1 LLAAG
6 VAADVYMHN
15 PRGSNDRLNEGNTNR
30 QNAERLFNSQNNAK
44 GGYGVNTYTKPMYF
58 YEGSWL
64 TVEWTNQH
72 ACSNE
77 NTDCTIIIQY
87 MCSEG
92 DAPASELIRDG
103 LTIEQINTTNYD
115 TVDQETQKYMYGMH
129 EPLEYYHRCEARS
142 RNKGL
147 FIADRNLNGENAQYT
162 RQNNGGTRYGF
173 ECQEEHDYYPYWHPT
188 PWKDV
193 AVLTNDRDRCSFF
206 QAESQN
212 VADKGHCEHENDK
225 ASLDDKYKAW
235 YHNNEADCVKDGHIW
250 KLEYTYHNM
259 PAPVCQKAPWS
270 RDNHLGNGIT
280 TAGLAGHMNHFNMT
294 IPTSAYE
301 PCISDNNCRC
311 VLRLRYNIS
320 TTDYQAFGDQAGYGV
335 FVDAESNGKGEDAI
349 IKNNPTLEV
358 AGKRLSH
365 ALNTNQ
371 IARTFQDR
379 SHMFE
384 IRKRESGVSA
394 AQRIINVN
402 VRGKRGNIVQTYPA
416 VEYDF
421 VPTFLV
427 ARQWDYVHFQWVG
440 FDNNPNNG
448 GNNAEGTDGTDR
460 SNICQIV
467 DMGNNHCMCDTD
479 DCLTENGITP
489 LFDTATD
496 RLKYA
501 YVGQEDE
508 QCDSYEILAQRHN
521 NNQDQI
527 DEDKRNCMKLN
538 AADPYF
544 DGGLHQLNDQGTFF
558 YMSSRNNNF
567 SNRSHKAT
575 IDVMPIL
582 ETWAIAVVA
591 IGGVLFVA
599 AIASGF
605 ALVHARANPDSS
617 AARIF
622 DRI

>member
-1 LLAAG
+1 
-6 VAADVYMHN
+6 VWV
-15 PRGSNDRLNEGNTNR
+15 
-30 QNAERLFNSQNNAK
+30 
-44 GGYGVNTYTKPMYF
+44 
-58 YEGSWL
+58 
-64 TVEWTNQH
+64 
-72 ACSNE
+72 
-77 NTDCTIIIQY
+77 
-87 MCSEG
+87 
-92 DAPASELIRDG
+92 
-103 LTIEQINTTNYD
+103 IED
-115 TVDQETQKYMYGMH
+115 
-129 EPLEYYHRCEARS
+129 
-142 RNKGL
+142 
-147 FIADRNLNGENAQYT
+147 
-162 RQNNGGTRYGF
+162 
-173 ECQEEHDYYPYWHPT
+173 
-188 PWKDV
+188 
-193 AVLTNDRDRCSFF
+193 
-206 QAESQN
+206 
-212 VADKGHCEHENDK
+212 
-225 ASLDDKYKAW
+225 
-235 YHNNEADCVKDGHIW
+235 
-250 KLEYTYHNM
+250 TYHNM

-301 PCISDNNCRC
+301 PCINDNNRRC

-335 FVDAESNGKGEDAI
+335 FVDAELNGKGDDAI
-349 IKNNPTLEV
+349 IKNNPTIEV

-384 IRKRESGVSA
+384 IRKREGGVSL
-394 AQRIINVN
+394 AQRIININ
-402 VRGKRGNIVQTYPA
+402 VRGKRGNIVQTYPS

-427 ARQWDYVHFQWVG
+427 ARQWDYVHFQWVV
-440 FDNNPNNG
+440 FDNNPHNG
-448 GNNAEGTDGTDR
+448 GNNAEGTDGLDR

-467 DMGNNHCMCDTD
+467 DMGNNHCMCDTE
-479 DCLTENGITP
+479 DCLAENGITP
-489 LFDTATD
+489 LFDLSTD
-496 RLKYA
+496 RIKYA

-521 NNQDQI
+521 NNQNEI
-527 DEDKRNCMKLN
+527 DEDPRNCMKLN
-538 AADPYF
+538 AADAYF
-544 DGGLHQLNDQGTFF
+544 DGGLHQLDHQGTFF

-599 AIASGF
+599 AIVSGF